1 MKSKKMLAAIVGG
14 ISILVPA
21 MITSIIEYISKEQE
35 MDEIANRVVK
45 KIKEEESNDSKS
57 DDEKKTEEKD

>member
-57 DDEKKTEEKD
+57 DDEKKTEEKN

>member
-14 ISILVPA
+14 ISVLAPA

-45 KIKEEESNDSKS
+45 KMKEEKSNDSKS
-57 DDEKKTEEKD
+57 NEEKTTEEGH

>member
-1 MKSKKMLAAIVGG
+1 MKSKKMLTAIVGG
-14 ISILVPA
+14 ISVLAPA

-45 KIKEEESNDSKS
+45 KIKEEKSNDSKS
-57 DDEKKTEEKD
+57 DDEKKTEERN

>member
-14 ISILVPA
+14 ISVLAPA

-45 KIKEEESNDSKS
+45 KMKEEKSNDSKS
-57 DDEKKTEEKD
+57 NEKNKAEETN